1 MRTELVLHAFKA
13 DEGDWRQIEALPR
26 AESTP
31 YVGRVRGPGPRRAG
45 DA

>member
-13 DEGDWRQIEALPR
+13 DEGDGARSKPCASPIDAVRR
-26 AESTP
+26 AR
-31 YVGRVRGPGPRRAG
+31 GRGAGPRRAG